1 MTTYTE
7 NKYVT
12 AYTEDKKIQHFRLNA
27 DNFIGSGD
35 FGKTFL
41 TSDNKCLKVFDRYP
55 SRKEDKAIFNEDIFN
70 IIKEIKPQNF
80 YTLYELYFNRT
91 LTKIVAYLSKYYPQ
105 EDINILTMPV
115 DYTFDNLYALYKSFS
130 LLAEHNVC
138 VSDTS
143 DSNVILS
150 SSTITIID
158 TDMYYINNNKKV
170 SALKNNMYNLGSL
183 FTELYTNSLNEKDA
197 KKRVQMV
204 AKIRDLFMPVGT
216 LGMEPVIKKL
226 IKYKYPID
234 YLQKK

>member
-1 MTTYTE
+1 MI
-7 NKYVT
+7 
-12 AYTEDKKIQHFRLNA
+12 AYTEDKKSHHLNT

-55 SRKEDKAIFNEDIFN
+55 IRKEDNAIFNEDVFN
-70 IIKEIKPQNF
+70 IIKKIKPQNF

-91 LTKIVAYLSKYYPQ
+91 LTKIVAYLSKYYPK

-115 DYTFDNLYALYKSFS
+115 DYTFDNLYALYRSFS
-130 LLAEHNVC
+130 LLAEHNICVC
-138 VSDTS
+138 DTS

-150 SSTITIID
+150 SNTITVID
-158 TDMYYINNNKKV
+158 TDMYYISKSEEQHV
-170 SALKNNMYNLGSL
+170 LENNMYNLGDL
-183 FTELYTNSLNEKDA
+183 FTWLYVNSLTEIDA

-204 AKIRDLFMPVGT
+204 AKIRDLFIPVGT
-216 LGMEPVIKKL
+216 LGIEPVIKKL